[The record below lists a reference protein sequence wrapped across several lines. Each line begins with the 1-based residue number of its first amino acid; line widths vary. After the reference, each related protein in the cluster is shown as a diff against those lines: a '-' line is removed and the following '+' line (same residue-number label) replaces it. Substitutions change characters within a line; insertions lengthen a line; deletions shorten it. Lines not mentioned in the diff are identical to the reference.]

1 MNIALDVHTHTVA
14 SGHAYSSLQEM
25 VAAARGKGL
34 KILGIADHGP
44 AIQQTCKDI
53 YFTNFHVIPREIDG
67 VKLLMGAEINILN
80 TKGDFDLKEST
91 IKTLDVRIAGIHSSC
106 FSGGTKEENTK
117 AVVHVIRNPLIDI
130 ISHPADGSAE
140 LDLDVIV
147 QEARC
152 NHILL
157 EVNNSSLNPNRGKK
171 KAWGNNRQML
181 NLCMKYGVKVIMGSD
196 AHISYDVANYK
207 YVFQLMEEV
216 GFPAELVVND
226 KPEFFMEF
234 LKQR

>member
-1 MNIALDVHTHTVA
+1 M
-14 SGHAYSSLQEM
+14 
-25 VAAARGKGL
+25 
-34 KILGIADHGP
+34 
-44 AIQQTCKDI
+44 
-53 YFTNFHVIPREIDG
+53 
-67 VKLLMGAEINILN
+67 
-80 TKGDFDLKEST
+80 
-91 IKTLDVRIAGIHSSC
+91 
-106 FSGGTKEENTK
+106 
-117 AVVHVIRNPLIDI
+117 IDI